1 MAVSDG
7 KDKCSLVVVP
17 SSLCPAGQSPA
28 ALQGAASCI
37 IRLCVPVASTK
48 EGILEMEVTEFLIL
62 VNCNVA
68 LHFFFKLA
76 LFVKYHMQF

>member
-7 KDKCSLVVVP
+7 KDKCSLEVP

-28 ALQGAASCI
+28 ALQGAAECI
-37 IRLCVPVASTK
+37 MRLCVPVASAK

-68 LHFFFKLA
+68 LHFFLLA
-76 LFVKYHMQF
+76 LFVKYDMQF

>member
-7 KDKCSLVVVP
+7 KDKCSSVV
-17 SSLCPAGQSPA
+17 STYLACGPAGQSPA
-28 ALQGAASCI
+28 ALSCI
-37 IRLCVPVASTK
+37 MRLCVPVASAK

-68 LHFFFKLA
+68 LHFF
-76 LFVKYHMQF
+76 